1 MRLLRF
7 PWPYLI
13 IIFASVGMI
22 VLIQFWAQPLFHSQS
37 ELEPYSEEWRQ
48 IEMKLLDYFVYQVLS
63 FLFGVVTLIVMFLHW
78 AAKAIVGSRN
88 ALS

>member
-1 MRLLRF
+1 
-7 PWPYLI
+7 
-13 IIFASVGMI
+13 
-22 VLIQFWAQPLFHSQS
+22 
-37 ELEPYSEEWRQ
+37 
-48 IEMKLLDYFVYQVLS
+48 MKLLDYFVYQVLS